1 MCFKLDLPAPLI
13 LKAPGIANDLIE
25 PTVVPSIL
33 ILQFCSSTPTG
44 LVWFGLV
51 WFGSVW
57 FGLAWFGLVWFPV
70 FCKNQIP
77 VIPSIWQFF
86 QKDCIDSG
94 AIPELGHSL

>member
-51 WFGSVW
+51 R
-57 FGLAWFGLVWFPV
+57 FGLVCLVWFGLVWFPV

-86 QKDCIDSG
+86 QKNRRTFLHPS
-94 AIPELGHSL
+94 SM

>member
-1 MCFKLDLPAPLI
+1 MATCFKLDLPAPLI

-51 WFGSVW
+51 WFV
-57 FGLAWFGLVWFPV
+57 LAWFGLFW
-70 FCKNQIP
+70 
-77 VIPSIWQFF
+77 
-86 QKDCIDSG
+86 
-94 AIPELGHSL
+94 LGLVPQYFVKIRSQ